1 MESIKYLA
9 TLGDPRMLYGG
20 LGGQERSDHAQ
31 QLKKTSWPC
40 LFRPLQFDSLSPI

>member
-20 LGGQERSDHAQ
+20 LGGQERSDHAE
-31 QLKKTSWPC
+31 QLKTSCPC